1 MLQEEKSLRD
11 EWKVL
16 EEQRKIFER
25 ERRNFTEAAI
35 RLSNE
40 VIFLSLSVQQQV
52 NRSDLVW
59 TDVYLISLSE
69 EIFRGGSSSVAE
81 TPVFKLIALFWLS
94 EASNDEV

>member
-1 MLQEEKSLRD
+1 MLKEEKNLRQ

-40 VIFLSLSVQQQV
+40 VSFLSLCPEAGKQEQP
-52 NRSDLVW
+52 VW
-59 TDVYLISLSE
+59 TDLYLISLLE
-69 EIFRGGSSSVAE
+69 EIFRGGSSNVAQ
-81 TPVFKLIALFWLS
+81 TPVFKLIALFWLG

>member
-1 MLQEEKSLRD
+1 MTCCCCRVQHFYHISALQQQLSSQCDEDQVSVYENGPMLKEEKNLRQ

-40 VIFLSLSVQQQV
+40 VIFLSLCPAAGKQEQ
-52 NRSDLVW
+52 
-59 TDVYLISLSE
+59 
-69 EIFRGGSSSVAE
+69 
-81 TPVFKLIALFWLS
+81 PV
-94 EASNDEV
+94 

>member
-1 MLQEEKSLRD
+1 MLKEEKNLRQ

-40 VIFLSLSVQQQV
+40 VIFLSLCPAAGKQEQP
-52 NRSDLVW
+52 VW
-59 TDVYLISLSE
+59 TDLYLISLLE
-69 EIFRGGSSSVAE
+69 EIFRGGSSNVAQ
-81 TPVFKLIALFWLS
+81 TPVFKLIALFWLG